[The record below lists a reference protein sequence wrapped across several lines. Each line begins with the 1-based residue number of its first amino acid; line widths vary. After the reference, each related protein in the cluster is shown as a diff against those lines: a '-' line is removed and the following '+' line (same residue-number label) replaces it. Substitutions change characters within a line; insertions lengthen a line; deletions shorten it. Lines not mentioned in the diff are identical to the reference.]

1 MALEVLKPTEEE
13 LSDKAVSQF
22 YEAFYSCIENAKSPL
37 GDFLFN
43 ELQQG
48 EKTIYNKT
56 VRETKIFDGN
66 FLDVVIGAY
75 PSLLKICRDPKK
87 TLAYMQE
94 VVAMEKAKK
103 VDSESIR
110 HLASHTQYIRDIN
123 EQNEV
128 IPSKIL
134 STYAEDNIG
143 IYENR
148 FIKSLIN
155 RVIVFLDTRLKLMDE
170 NLESISADEIR
181 YKNNIKLSHRKID
194 LEMNIK
200 ISNEILDETQKARE
214 LFDKTKNALDKYR
227 ALKGTGLYQAVA
239 KLKDVVPPI
248 MKTNII
254 LHNPD
259 FKIAYNLWLYIDRT
273 TEVGYNV
280 QSDEKTNDDD
290 DVILN
295 DFNHIGVFLIND
307 LMHQRGI
314 QSLEAFEGEKNV
326 RELKH
331 DDITKYEL
339 EPKDIKLSHQEI
351 SEYLLSRISEIFEEK
366 YKESLSQ
373 GLSYEMSVK
382 RVFRE
387 MIDVLNRIYPN
398 LFGVNTEDMKKT
410 PELLE
415 ILKRKQRV
423 MKLIREQK
431 QIDLNKMDRET
442 QTLDTNIKNL
452 EDYLKRQE
460 ERQKERERKEAI
472 RLEKLRLQE
481 EKRKAR
487 EEKRKEAERLKAEKE
502 RIKAE
507 QERLKEEERLK
518 KEEEERLKKEEEER
532 LKKEA
537 EKRTEEQKEE
547 LLVEPSLLD
556 EKTKETSKPDDEYA
570 KLKSR
575 KSQTTIKN
583 KYLEDLDEDV
593 VLRYSEDELVENNR
607 ENFAYDEDIDNDV
620 IIRFDENEVI
630 ENILVKEQAAKKA
643 KALARSNIKDSKGIS
658 KDKTKKVP
666 KGRKSIYIDDV
677 KRGHKPLRKNRVNK
691 HAH

>member
-239 KLKDVVPPI
+239 KFKDVVPPI

-259 FKIAYNLWLYIDRT
+259 FKIAYNLWFYIDRT

-314 QSLEAFEGEKNV
+314 QSLEAFDGEKNV

-373 GLSYEMSVK
+373 GFSYEMSVK

-518 KEEEERLKKEEEER
+518 KEEEERLKKEE
-532 LKKEA
+532 

-691 HAH
+691 HAR

>member
-128 IPSKIL
+128 IPSKIV

-314 QSLEAFEGEKNV
+314 QSLEAFDGEKNV

-518 KEEEERLKKEEEER
+518 KEEE
-532 LKKEA
+532 
-537 EKRTEEQKEE
+537 KRTEEQKEE

-691 HAH
+691 HAR

>member
-103 VDSESIR
+103 VDSESTR

-314 QSLEAFEGEKNV
+314 QSLEAFDGEKNV

-487 EEKRKEAERLKAEKE
+487 EGKRKEAERLKAEKE

-518 KEEEERLKKEEEER
+518 KEEEERLKKEE
-532 LKKEA
+532 

-691 HAH
+691 HAR

>member
-518 KEEEERLKKEEEER
+518 KEEEERLKKEEE
-532 LKKEA
+532 
-537 EKRTEEQKEE
+537 KRTEEQKEE

-575 KSQTTIKN
+575 KSQKTIKN

-691 HAH
+691 HAR

>member
-239 KLKDVVPPI
+239 KFKDVVPPI

-314 QSLEAFEGEKNV
+314 QSLEAFDGEKNV

-518 KEEEERLKKEEEER
+518 KEEEERLKKEEE
-532 LKKEA
+532 
-537 EKRTEEQKEE
+537 KRTEEQKEE
-547 LLVEPSLLD
+547 LLVEPFLLD

-691 HAH
+691 HAR

>member
-314 QSLEAFEGEKNV
+314 QSLEAFDGEKNV

-339 EPKDIKLSHQEI
+339 EPKDIKLSRQEI

-415 ILKRKQRV
+415 MLKRKQRV

-518 KEEEERLKKEEEER
+518 KEEEERLKKEEE
-532 LKKEA
+532 
-537 EKRTEEQKEE
+537 KRTEEQKEE

-575 KSQTTIKN
+575 KSQTIIKN

-691 HAH
+691 HAR

>member
-239 KLKDVVPPI
+239 KLKDAVPPI

-314 QSLEAFEGEKNV
+314 QSLEAFDGEKNV

-518 KEEEERLKKEEEER
+518 KEEEERLKKEEE
-532 LKKEA
+532 
-537 EKRTEEQKEE
+537 KRTEEQKEE
-547 LLVEPSLLD
+547 LPVEPSLLD

-691 HAH
+691 HAR

>member
-518 KEEEERLKKEEEER
+518 KEEEERLKKE
-532 LKKEA
+532 A

-677 KRGHKPLRKNRVNK
+677 KRGHKPMRKNRVNK

>member
-280 QSDEKTNDDD
+280 QSDEKTKDDD

-314 QSLEAFEGEKNV
+314 QSLEAFDGEKNV

-518 KEEEERLKKEEEER
+518 KEEE
-532 LKKEA
+532 
-537 EKRTEEQKEE
+537 KRTEEQKEE

-691 HAH
+691 HAR

>member
-314 QSLEAFEGEKNV
+314 QSLEAFDGEKNV

-518 KEEEERLKKEEEER
+518 KEEEERLKKEEE
-532 LKKEA
+532 
-537 EKRTEEQKEE
+537 KRTEEQKEE

-658 KDKTKKVP
+658 KDKIKKVP

-691 HAH
+691 HAR

>member
-314 QSLEAFEGEKNV
+314 QSLEAFDGEKNV

-339 EPKDIKLSHQEI
+339 ETKDIKLSHQEI
-351 SEYLLSRISEIFEEK
+351 SEYLLSCISEIFEEK

-518 KEEEERLKKEEEER
+518 KEEEERLKKEE
-532 LKKEA
+532 
-537 EKRTEEQKEE
+537 KRTEEQKEE

-691 HAH
+691 HAR

>member
-314 QSLEAFEGEKNV
+314 QSLEAFDGEKNV

-415 ILKRKQRV
+415 MLKRKQRV

-472 RLEKLRLQE
+472 SLEKLRLQE

-518 KEEEERLKKEEEER
+518 KEEEERLKKEE
-532 LKKEA
+532 

-691 HAH
+691 HAR

>member
-181 YKNNIKLSHRKID
+181 YKNNIKLLHRKID

-518 KEEEERLKKEEEER
+518 KEEEERLKKEEE
-532 LKKEA
+532 
-537 EKRTEEQKEE
+537 KRTEEQKEE

-575 KSQTTIKN
+575 KSQKTIKN

-691 HAH
+691 HAR

>member
-200 ISNEILDETQKARE
+200 ISNEILDEKQKARE

-314 QSLEAFEGEKNV
+314 QSLEAFDGEKNV

-415 ILKRKQRV
+415 MLKRKQRV

-518 KEEEERLKKEEEER
+518 KEEEERLKKEE
-532 LKKEA
+532 

-691 HAH
+691 HAR

>member
-239 KLKDVVPPI
+239 KFKDVVPPI

-314 QSLEAFEGEKNV
+314 QSLEAFDGEKNV

-507 QERLKEEERLK
+507 QERLKEAERLK
-518 KEEEERLKKEEEER
+518 KEEEERLKKEE
-532 LKKEA
+532 

-691 HAH
+691 HAR

>member
-314 QSLEAFEGEKNV
+314 QSLEAFDGEKNV

-415 ILKRKQRV
+415 MLKRKQRV

-460 ERQKERERKEAI
+460 ERQKERKRKEAI
-472 RLEKLRLQE
+472 RFEKLRLQE

-518 KEEEERLKKEEEER
+518 KEEEERLKKEE
-532 LKKEA
+532 

-691 HAH
+691 HAR

>member
-155 RVIVFLDTRLKLMDE
+155 RVIVFLDTRLELMDE

-239 KLKDVVPPI
+239 KFKDVVPPI

-314 QSLEAFEGEKNV
+314 QSLEAFDGEKNV

-452 EDYLKRQE
+452 EDYLKRQA
-460 ERQKERERKEAI
+460 ERQKERERKEAL

-518 KEEEERLKKEEEER
+518 KEEEERLKKE
-532 LKKEA
+532 A

-556 EKTKETSKPDDEYA
+556 EKTKETSKPYDEYA

-630 ENILVKEQAAKKA
+630 ENTLVKEQAAKKA

-691 HAH
+691 HAR

>member
-314 QSLEAFEGEKNV
+314 QSLEAFDGEKNV

-481 EKRKAR
+481 EKR
-487 EEKRKEAERLKAEKE
+487 
-502 RIKAE
+502 
-507 QERLKEEERLK
+507 
-518 KEEEERLKKEEEER
+518 
-532 LKKEA
+532 
-537 EKRTEEQKEE
+537 TEEQKEE
-547 LLVEPSLLD
+547 LPVEPSLLD

-691 HAH
+691 HAR

>member
-66 FLDVVIGAY
+66 FLNVVIGAY

-314 QSLEAFEGEKNV
+314 QSLEAFDGEKNV

-415 ILKRKQRV
+415 MLKRKQRV
-423 MKLIREQK
+423 MKVIREQK

-518 KEEEERLKKEEEER
+518 KEEEERLKKEE
-532 LKKEA
+532 

-691 HAH
+691 HAR

>member
-314 QSLEAFEGEKNV
+314 QSLEAFDGEKNV

-518 KEEEERLKKEEEER
+518 KEEE
-532 LKKEA
+532 
-537 EKRTEEQKEE
+537 KRTEEQKEE
-547 LLVEPSLLD
+547 LPVEPSLLD

-575 KSQTTIKN
+575 KSQTKIKN

-691 HAH
+691 HAR

>member
-239 KLKDVVPPI
+239 KFKDVVPPI

-314 QSLEAFEGEKNV
+314 QSLEAFDGEKNV

-518 KEEEERLKKEEEER
+518 KEEEE
-532 LKKEA
+532 
-537 EKRTEEQKEE
+537 KRTEEQKEE

-691 HAH
+691 HAR

>member
-75 PSLLKICRDPKK
+75 PSLLKICRDTKK

-227 ALKGTGLYQAVA
+227 ALKGTGLYQAVV

-314 QSLEAFEGEKNV
+314 QSLEAFDGEKNV

-518 KEEEERLKKEEEER
+518 KEEEERLKKEEE
-532 LKKEA
+532 
-537 EKRTEEQKEE
+537 KRTEEQKEE
-547 LLVEPSLLD
+547 LPVEPSLLD

-570 KLKSR
+570 KFKSR

-691 HAH
+691 HAR

>member
-66 FLDVVIGAY
+66 FLDIVIGAY

-314 QSLEAFEGEKNV
+314 QSLEAFDGEKNV

-518 KEEEERLKKEEEER
+518 KEEEERLKKEEE
-532 LKKEA
+532 
-537 EKRTEEQKEE
+537 KRTEEQKEE

-691 HAH
+691 HAR

>member
-239 KLKDVVPPI
+239 KFKDVVPPI

-314 QSLEAFEGEKNV
+314 QSLEAFDGEKNV

-518 KEEEERLKKEEEER
+518 KEEEERLKKEEE
-532 LKKEA
+532 
-537 EKRTEEQKEE
+537 KRTEEQKEE

-583 KYLEDLDEDV
+583 KYLEDLDKDV

-691 HAH
+691 HAR

>member
-170 NLESISADEIR
+170 DLESISADEIR

-314 QSLEAFEGEKNV
+314 QSLEAFDGEKNV

-518 KEEEERLKKEEEER
+518 KEEEERLKKE
-532 LKKEA
+532 A

-691 HAH
+691 HAR

>member
-94 VVAMEKAKK
+94 VVALEKAKK

-314 QSLEAFEGEKNV
+314 QSLEAFDGEKNV

-518 KEEEERLKKEEEER
+518 KEEEERLKKE
-532 LKKEA
+532 A

>member
-56 VRETKIFDGN
+56 VRETNIFDGN

-170 NLESISADEIR
+170 KLESISADEIR

-227 ALKGTGLYQAVA
+227 ALKGTGLYQTVA

-314 QSLEAFEGEKNV
+314 QSLEAFDGEKNV

-452 EDYLKRQE
+452 EDYLKRQA
-460 ERQKERERKEAI
+460 ERQKERERKEAL

-518 KEEEERLKKEEEER
+518 KEEAERLKEEER

>member
-487 EEKRKEAERLKAEKE
+487 EEKRKEAERLK
-502 RIKAE
+502 
-507 QERLKEEERLK
+507 
-518 KEEEERLKKEEEER
+518 EEERLKKEEEER

>member
-314 QSLEAFEGEKNV
+314 QSLEAFDGEKNV

-415 ILKRKQRV
+415 MLKRKQRV

-518 KEEEERLKKEEEER
+518 KEEEERLKKE
-532 LKKEA
+532 A

-556 EKTKETSKPDDEYA
+556 EKTKETSKPYDEYA

-691 HAH
+691 HAR

>member
-22 YEAFYSCIENAKSPL
+22 YEAFYSCIENTKSPL

-239 KLKDVVPPI
+239 KFKDVVPPI

-314 QSLEAFEGEKNV
+314 QSLEAFDGEKNV

-518 KEEEERLKKEEEER
+518 KEEEERLKKEEE
-532 LKKEA
+532 
-537 EKRTEEQKEE
+537 KRTEEQKEE

-691 HAH
+691 HAR

>member
-103 VDSESIR
+103 FDSESIR

-314 QSLEAFEGEKNV
+314 QSLEAFDGEKNV

-415 ILKRKQRV
+415 MLKRKQRV

-518 KEEEERLKKEEEER
+518 KEEEERLKKEE
-532 LKKEA
+532 

-691 HAH
+691 HAR

>member
-123 EQNEV
+123 AQNEV

-239 KLKDVVPPI
+239 KFKDVVPPI

-314 QSLEAFEGEKNV
+314 QSLEAFDGEKNV

-518 KEEEERLKKEEEER
+518 KEEEERLKKEEE
-532 LKKEA
+532 
-537 EKRTEEQKEE
+537 KRTEEQKEE

-691 HAH
+691 HAR

>member
-123 EQNEV
+123 AQNEV

-314 QSLEAFEGEKNV
+314 QSLEAFDGEKNV

-398 LFGVNTEDMKKT
+398 LFGVNTEDTKKT

-518 KEEEERLKKEEEER
+518 KEEEERLKKEE
-532 LKKEA
+532 

-691 HAH
+691 HAR

>member
-200 ISNEILDETQKARE
+200 ISNEILDEPQKARE

-314 QSLEAFEGEKNV
+314 QSLEAFDGEKNV

-331 DDITKYEL
+331 NDITKYEL

-415 ILKRKQRV
+415 MLKRKQRV

-442 QTLDTNIKNL
+442 QTLDINIKNL

-518 KEEEERLKKEEEER
+518 KEEEERLKKEE
-532 LKKEA
+532 

-691 HAH
+691 HAR

>member
-239 KLKDVVPPI
+239 KFKDVVPPI

-314 QSLEAFEGEKNV
+314 QSLEAFDGEKNV

-452 EDYLKRQE
+452 EDYLKRQA
-460 ERQKERERKEAI
+460 ERQKERERKEAL
-472 RLEKLRLQE
+472 RLEKLRLQK

-518 KEEEERLKKEEEER
+518 KEEEERLKKE
-532 LKKEA
+532 A

-556 EKTKETSKPDDEYA
+556 EKTKETSKPYDEYA

-691 HAH
+691 HAR

>member
-37 GDFLFN
+37 SDFLFN

-66 FLDVVIGAY
+66 FLNVVIGAY

-351 SEYLLSRISEIFEEK
+351 SEYLLSRISEMFEEK
-366 YKESLSQ
+366 YKESLAQ

-502 RIKAE
+502 RVKAE

-518 KEEEERLKKEEEER
+518 KEEEERLKKEEE
-532 LKKEA
+532 
-537 EKRTEEQKEE
+537 KRSEEQKEE
-547 LLVEPSLLD
+547 LLVETSLLD

-575 KSQTTIKN
+575 KSRTTIRN
-583 KYLEDLDEDV
+583 KYLEDLDDDV

-643 KALARSNIKDSKGIS
+643 KALARSNVKDSKGIS

-691 HAH
+691 HAR

>member
-66 FLDVVIGAY
+66 FLDIVIGAY

-314 QSLEAFEGEKNV
+314 QSLEAFDGEKNV

-366 YKESLSQ
+366 YEESLSQ

-518 KEEEERLKKEEEER
+518 KEEEERLKKEEE
-532 LKKEA
+532 
-537 EKRTEEQKEE
+537 KRTEEQKEE
-547 LLVEPSLLD
+547 LPVEPSLLD

-691 HAH
+691 HAR

>member
-239 KLKDVVPPI
+239 KFKDVVPPI

-314 QSLEAFEGEKNV
+314 QSLEAFDGEKNV

-387 MIDVLNRIYPN
+387 MIDVLNHIYPN

-518 KEEEERLKKEEEER
+518 KEE
-532 LKKEA
+532 

-691 HAH
+691 HAR

>member
-239 KLKDVVPPI
+239 KFKDVVPPI

-314 QSLEAFEGEKNV
+314 QSLEAFDGEKNV

-518 KEEEERLKKEEEER
+518 KEEE
-532 LKKEA
+532 
-537 EKRTEEQKEE
+537 KRTEEQKEE
-547 LLVEPSLLD
+547 LPVEPSLLD

-691 HAH
+691 HAR

>member
-351 SEYLLSRISEIFEEK
+351 SEYLLSRISEMFEEK
-366 YKESLSQ
+366 YKESLAQ

-502 RIKAE
+502 RVKAE
-507 QERLKEEERLK
+507 QERLKEEARLK
-518 KEEEERLKKEEEER
+518 KEEEEKLKEEARLKEEE
-532 LKKEA
+532 
-537 EKRTEEQKEE
+537 KRSEEQKEE
-547 LLVEPSLLD
+547 LLVETPLLD
-556 EKTKETSKPDDEYA
+556 EKTEETSKPDDEYA

-575 KSQTTIKN
+575 KSRTTIRN

-691 HAH
+691 HAR